1 MFLCID
7 EQSPV
12 FRRADAATRRLIE
25 QLESQ
30 ASSLVRAAGP
40 DALYQALLHVQTWDD
55 EIVFFGAPDGMSAAV
70 SGWVNSGRSLERVR
84 WSYLS
89 SPVRDGWTA
98 AIKSTDSPV
107 ERWTK
112 LSRRENDAP
121 VRLLRVD
128 VSTSEVPII
137 GMSAAFGG
145 TAGLWARLVNRS
157 GSAMDWPRVALDW
170 ASSLRD
176 GIPVAAREVLLDQV
190 PVDPIPNFAAIYARD
205 PFSLFLLDE
214 ELADSQRPLTWRSAN
229 LTASQLSGFLK
240 QFGQSS
246 LIEQTPIRGATFR
259 NPNGVSVDG
268 WTVPT
273 GRGAV
278 VRVGLGPEIHLHT
291 YGLR

>member
-30 ASSLVRAAGP
+30 ASSLVRASGP
-40 DALYQALLHVQTWDD
+40 DALYDAVVNVQAWDD
-55 EIVFFGAPDGMSAAV
+55 EVVFIGAPDGMSAAV

-98 AIKSTDSPV
+98 AIKSIDPPA
-107 ERWTK
+107 ERWMK

-128 VSTSEVPII
+128 ISTSEVPRI
-137 GMSAAFGG
+137 GLSAAFGG
-145 TAGLWARLVNRS
+145 TAGLWGRLVERS
-157 GSAMDWPRVALDW
+157 GSAMDWPRIALDW

-176 GIPVAAREVLLDQV
+176 GIPVAAREISLDHV
-190 PVDPIPNFAAIYARD
+190 PVDPVPNFAAIYARD
-205 PFSLFLLDE
+205 PFSLFPLDE
-214 ELADSQRPLTWRSAN
+214 QRADPNRPLTWRAAN
-229 LTASQLSGFLK
+229 LTASQLGEFLR
-240 QFGQSS
+240 QRGQSS
-246 LIEQTPIRGATFR
+246 LIEETPIREATFR
-259 NPNGVSVDG
+259 NPGEVSVDG
-268 WTVPT
+268 WHVRT

-278 VRVGLGPEIHLHT
+278 VRVGVGPEIHLHT